1 MTASTQIA
9 DSDSATFINPTAS
22 ASASGTNST
31 TRNLQVFHADS
42 QAGSDTQDALLETVD
57 EILDDEETLHVSEVF
72 QILDNMENGRIEDSL
87 PRTSAEDVAF
97 DMDEIIIEEDD
108 YYTDGTSTTSD
119 SDNESSEDGAEDLEL

>member
-1 MTASTQIA
+1 ME
-9 DSDSATFINPTAS
+9 TF
-22 ASASGTNST
+22 
-31 TRNLQVFHADS
+31 
-42 QAGSDTQDALLETVD
+42 D
-57 EILDDEETLHVSEVF
+57 EIIDDEETLQVSEVF

-119 SDNESSEDGAEDLEL
+119 SDNESDGSSEDGAEALELC